1 MKQTDFIPRGTML
14 EVYLHG
20 KDLVGAEIGV
30 DAGAHAEALLLNCDI
45 KMLYLIDVWINP
57 EMYGYCR
64 GRLETKGWKHKFQMI
79 RKSSIDAI
87 GDVLKHSAPPSQG
100 HMHYTGLEILD
111 FLYFDQLHDYESV
124 RKDMEEWWTLLKPG
138 GILVHRGYALSNTG
152 IKKALDEFIAKHNLK
167 AEWDNYHNEMIIW
180 K

>member
-1 MKQTDFIPRGTML
+1 MKQTDFMPRGTML

-20 KDLVGAEIGV
+20 RDLVGAEIGV

-45 KMLYLIDVWINP
+45 KMLYLIDTWVNP

-64 GRLETKGWKHKFQMI
+64 GRLETKGWKHKINML
-79 RKSSIDAI
+79 RRSSTDAI
-87 GDVLKHSAPPSQG
+87 PAVDGR
-100 HMHYTGLEILD
+100 LD

-124 RKDMEEWWTLLKPG
+124 RNDMEMWWPLLKDG
-138 GILVHRGYALSNTG
+138 GLLVHRGYALSNTG